1 MTPSKFKGE
10 RLKTKQGAVTDL
22 DNILQITTR
31 KYVSDKYGTTNG
43 GGAKKRSKVCN
54 PHWLRSSRK
63 EGGNGDAACGTLL
76 VRHVQGSTLSEMIA
90 D

>member
-43 GGAKKRSKVCN
+43 GGV
-54 PHWLRSSRK
+54 
-63 EGGNGDAACGTLL
+63 
-76 VRHVQGSTLSEMIA
+76 
-90 D
+90 